1 LLFLR
6 VCVLAWRRVNLEL
19 PSEATAVLGTTSRGD
34 PLMRAALL
42 AELKQPFVVEDVDL
56 LDPTPGRVIVRTGA
70 TPFCSTDCINQRG
83 DLGKVPPTILGHASI
98 GVVEEVGADVTHVG
112 VGDRVLVP
120 GTPECGH
127 CFYCAEGRPDQCSEL
142 FDATTYFHVAERA
155 DGAPITA
162 AGNVGGYAE
171 RMNVTANQAFP
182 LHTDLPDDM
191 LSLLGCGIT
200 SGVGA
205 VFNVAEVKPGRS
217 VAVFGTGHL
226 GLWMVQGAKV
236 AGAGRIIAVE
246 PIAWRREMA
255 GRLGATDLV
264 DPADGDPVDQVRAF
278 TEGRGAD
285 YALEAA
291 GPTVA
296 QEQAFRA
303 ARRAGTVVLTGVERL
318 GATVTYSQTELALQG
333 RRLLSCQNGNV
344 RMRRDLP
351 LLVGMLE
358 DGRLDA
364 APIITARYGLDQI
377 NDALCAS
384 AEKRDLTGVI
394 VPNGR
399 T

>member
-1 LLFLR
+1 
-6 VCVLAWRRVNLEL
+6 
-19 PSEATAVLGTTSRGD
+19 
-34 PLMRAALL
+34 MRAALL

-56 LDPTPGRVIVRTGA
+56 LDPTPGRVIVGTGA

-98 GVVEEVGADVTHVG
+98 GTVEEVGADVTHVR

-182 LHTDLPDDM
+182 LHTDLPDDV

-226 GLWMVQGAKV
+226 GLWMIQGAKV
-236 AGAGRIIAVE
+236 AGAGKIIAVE

-264 DPADGDPVDQVRAF
+264 DSADGDPVEQVRAL

-296 QEQAFRA
+296 QEQVFRA

-364 APIITARYGLDQI
+364 GPIITARYGLDQI
-377 NDALCAS
+377 NDALAAS

-399 T
+399 P